1 MRNAAVAELDRAAAR
16 YRERDASA
24 ALTGFWSLRNPAVLH
39 VAQERERV
47 ALGLLARAGIELAAL
62 RVLDVGC
69 GFGLEF
75 ASLLRWGARPQALY
89 GVDLVHERLRAA
101 RAASPAALVR
111 ASGTALPF
119 ADASFDLVTQN
130 VVFSSI
136 VEPGARRATAAEMGR
151 VLRPGGWLLW
161 YDAFRTRA
169 RDPHFRAVPR
179 AEVEALF
186 PGVAWRWRTLTSDIG
201 IAARL
206 RRVPGAVAL
215 LDASGLARTHLMGL
229 GHRT

>member
-1 MRNAAVAELDRAAAR
+1 MAELERAAAR

-47 ALGLLARAGIELAAL
+47 ALQLLAGAGVDPAAL

-75 ASLLRWGARPQALY
+75 TSLLRWGVRGQALV
-89 GVDLVHERLRAA
+89 GIDLMHERLRVA
-101 RAASPAALVR
+101 RGTSPALLVQG
-111 ASGTALPF
+111 SGTALPF
-119 ADASFDLVTQN
+119 PGACFDLVTQN

-136 VEPGARRATAAEMGR
+136 VDPAARRASAAEMQR

-179 AEVEALF
+179 SEVEALF
-186 PGVAWRWRTLTSDIG
+186 PGVAWRWRRLTSDIG
-201 IAARL
+201 IAARV
-206 RRVPGAVAL
+206 RRVPGALAL
-215 LDASGLARTHLMGL
+215 LDASALACTHLMGL
-229 GHRT
+229 GRRA